1 MVHLLKEKS
10 KVQWS
15 AKPKKKYE
23 PLKPRLKQQ
32 QEEHF
37 DFSQEMRELN
47 EKGPEAYLKKSG
59 NQEAS
64 EMQID
69 STN

>member
-37 DFSQEMRELN
+37 DFSQEMWELN
-47 EKGPEAYLKKSG
+47 EKGPEAYLKK
-59 NQEAS
+59 
-64 EMQID
+64 
-69 STN
+69 